1 MSKVARTIEIE
12 RELDAA
18 VERIAKNS
26 QRSPSDVVSDAIE
39 YLLSAEEDVSIELE
53 RLAEFE
59 RTGEAID
66 EDEMRQRLDTMKAHR
81 RQTTK

>member
-1 MSKVARTIEIE
+1 MARTIEIE